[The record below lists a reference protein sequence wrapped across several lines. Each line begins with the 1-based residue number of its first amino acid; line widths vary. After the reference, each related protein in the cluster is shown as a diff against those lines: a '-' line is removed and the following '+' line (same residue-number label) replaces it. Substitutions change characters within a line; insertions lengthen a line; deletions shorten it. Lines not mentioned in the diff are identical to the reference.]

1 MKSLK
6 IALSWFIFIVG
17 SLSILLFVGSVV
29 AALLTLVVWVTD
41 ATIGYWLIPASMLL
55 ALACIVSFFWL
66 NPIKEE
72 TLVKNKPKEAYK

>member
-29 AALLTLVVWVTD
+29 AALLTLVVWVMD

-55 ALACIVSFFWL
+55 ALACIVSFFAL
-66 NPIKEE
+66 NPVKEE
-72 TLVKNKPKEAYK
+72 TLVKHKPKEAFK